1 MVKAAE
7 EASTLGTAWLVLVVG
22 ALVVRLALLP
32 LLLRTQRAVR
42 QREAAAFSGA
52 RSGGADWSAPF
63 FERALMVT
71 FGAGLLTLLANVA
84 EPVDFQDELSVA
96 LWPGGAGN
104 PADLGTL
111 FLEFASSGLHGLSYD
126 ALYVG
131 LTFCVLSTVLWVLTQ
146 KNLLSA
152 GMPEELWL
160 SSRTRLRVIGGFLL
174 QLVLTVVVLPVGAT
188 AVFLV
193 FHAVAL
199 VTSRRHPPVKA
210 ASPVEAAPP
219 VPPMPA
225 FAPAAAAAH
234 AAPTAAAAPPVTPAA
249 TPAAPAFV
257 PAARPAPGAPDAPGA
272 PGTPG
277 EAAAPAAVR
286 DLAAHEPRRIGTYQL
301 LGRIGAGGMG
311 TVYLARRDGSATQV
325 ALKTIHPELL
335 GNTELLSRFERESEV
350 LSMVSGAYTARVLD
364 SGVDE
369 GRPYLAMELLDGRP
383 LDRHLR
389 ELGPL
394 RGPEAL
400 RSLALALA
408 AALSAVHRLGLVH
421 RDLKPGN
428 VMLTSAGPRLLDFGI
443 ATIVDRTRLTAT
455 GAAPGTL
462 GYMAPEQFEDGP
474 AGPAADVWAWACC
487 VVCAAHGDSPFA
499 ATGIGAA
506 YRRITEGTPDPAALA
521 SVDAVDPALG
531 AAVRQALRTRPADRP
546 ADGTAL
552 LALLTEGP
560 GHTVPDARS
569 LHEEI
574 TRGWNTLPPVN

>member
-7 EASTLGTAWLVLVVG
+7 EASTLGSAWLVLVVG

-52 RSGGADWSAPF
+52 RSGGADWAAPF
-63 FERALMVT
+63 FERALMVA
-71 FGAGLLTLLANVA
+71 FGAGLLTLLANVS
-84 EPVDFQDELSVA
+84 EPFDFQDELSVA
-96 LWPGGAGN
+96 LWPGSAGN
-104 PADLGTL
+104 PLDLGTL
-111 FLEFASSGLHGLSYD
+111 FLEFASSGHHGLSYD
-126 ALYVG
+126 ALYGG
-131 LTFCVLSTVLWVLTQ
+131 LAFCVPSTVLWVLTQ
-146 KNLLSA
+146 KSLLTV

-174 QLVLTVVVLPVGAT
+174 QLLLTVVVLPVGAT

-193 FHAVAL
+193 FQAVAL
-199 VTSRRHPPVKA
+199 VTSRRHPPVA
-210 ASPVEAAPP
+210 AAPP
-219 VPPMPA
+219 APPMPA
-225 FAPAAAAAH
+225 FAPAAAAVH
-234 AAPTAAAAPPVTPAA
+234 AAPTAAAPIA
-249 TPAAPAFV
+249 AAPAAAGFV
-257 PAARPAPGAPDAPGA
+257 PTARPAPGTPD
-272 PGTPG
+272 TP
-277 EAAAPAAVR
+277 PDVR
-286 DLAAHEPRRIGTYQL
+286 DLAAHEPRTIGTYQL
-301 LGRIGAGGMG
+301 LGKIGAGGMG

-325 ALKTIHPELL
+325 ALKTLHPELL
-335 GNTELLSRFERESEV
+335 GNTELLSRFEREAEV

-455 GAAPGTL
+455 GGGPGTL

-521 SVDAVDPALG
+521 AVDAVDPALG
-531 AAVRQALRTRPADRP
+531 AAVRRALRTRPADRP

-574 TRGWNTLPPVN
+574 TRGWNTLPPANPAP

>member
-7 EASTLGTAWLVLVVG
+7 EASTSGTAWLVLVVG

-52 RSGGADWSAPF
+52 RSGGADWAAPF

-84 EPVDFQDELSVA
+84 EPIDFQHELSVA
-96 LWPGGAGN
+96 LWPGAAGN
-104 PADLGTL
+104 PVDLGSL
-111 FLEFASSGLHGLSYD
+111 FLEFASSGHHGLSYD

-131 LTFCVLSTVLWVLTQ
+131 LAFCVLSTVLWVLTQ
-146 KNLLSA
+146 KNLLTA

-188 AVFLV
+188 AAFLV

-199 VTSRRHPPVKA
+199 LTSRRHPPV
-210 ASPVEAAPP
+210 EAARPA
-219 VPPMPA
+219 PPMPA

-234 AAPTAAAAPPVTPAA
+234 AAPTAAAAPPVTSAVA
-249 TPAAPAFV
+249 PAAPGFV

-272 PGTPG
+272 PP
-277 EAAAPAAVR
+277 APAVVR

-389 ELGPL
+389 ERGPL

-408 AALSAVHRLGLVH
+408 AALAAVHRLGLVH

-521 SVDAVDPALG
+521 AVDAVAPALG

-574 TRGWNTLPPVN
+574 TRGWNTLPPTT